1 MLTALN
7 SKIITALSAL
17 AFISVILSSCS
28 GGPQSTGPGII
39 VVTVSPGSVTLAA
52 GATQQFTAIVSGTT
66 NSKVTWQVN
75 GAAGGNSTIGTISS
89 GGLYTAPATIP
100 GASITVTAVSA
111 ADATV
116 SASAIVNFTQSIT
129 LSLAPTASSVPV
141 NGSQLFTVTI
151 SGAPGGAS
159 LALAWSVNGI
169 PSGNNT
175 LGSISSNSA
184 TTAVYVAPL
193 VIPKQNPI
201 TITVESVSNILI
213 SAKATVTITCGAANS
228 ITPSSASVIL
238 GGTQSFSASLC
249 FAQGDSLTWDVN
261 GISGGNSTVGA
272 IAVTSSSGGSSTA
285 TYTAPTA
292 LPSPSTVTIHAS
304 TGSGSA
310 AASVTLANNVSISLA
325 PATATVAPLGSV
337 TLTPTVTGSTNANVT
352 WTVNGI
358 ANGNSTVGQICEAG
372 SSPCTTPAGGFAGS
386 VAYVAPASV
395 PSQNP
400 VSVVATSVAAPTQT
414 AASTITV
421 SSGTNTAATT
431 VAPLY
436 LFIAATGGAP
446 STQQFFAQDLSGANA
461 PVSWSV
467 ASAVAGTGCSAS
479 ACGTITAS
487 GLYTAPS
494 NAPLPN
500 AISVIATA
508 SSNPPAIA
516 TANVAVISGVTIE
529 AILPSSVTAGSVE
542 GFPLELQGVNFVQGS
557 GAAASVILIN
567 GAARPTTCPSSNS
580 CATPLNPS
588 DVAAAATLT
597 LQIQNPNGA
606 LSNPVPFVVAP
617 IASSPSALHL
627 SSAQA
632 STKSIQLTAAE
643 PTTAASSSP
652 TNVNF
657 IGMLADN
664 DCTIGAAPLT
674 VTRPASGTSI
684 VSICVQGD
692 GLDPTFTFSFG
703 GPAAAP
709 DGTDIP
715 VTASAVP
722 GLLPNMIQLDL
733 ELSSGAA
740 PGLRTLF
747 ISTLNG
753 DRATATGM
761 LEIQ

>member
-1 MLTALN
+1 MLGALN
-7 SKIITALSAL
+7 SKFVAALSAL
-17 AFISVILSSCS
+17 TLISVVLSSCN
-28 GGPQSTGPGII
+28 GGPQSTSPGII
-39 VVTVSPGSVTLAA
+39 VVTVSPGSVVLAA
-52 GATQQFTAIVSGTT
+52 SATQQFTAIVSGTT
-66 NSKVTWQVN
+66 NSKVSWQVN
-75 GAAGGNSTIGTISS
+75 GAAGGNSTSGTISS

-100 GASITVTAVSA
+100 GPSVTVTAVSA

-116 SASAIVNFTQSIT
+116 SASATVNFTQGIT
-129 LSLAPTASSVPV
+129 LSLAPSTATVPV

-151 SGAPGGAS
+151 NGATGGAS
-159 LALAWSVNGI
+159 LPLAWSVNGI

-175 LGSISSNSA
+175 LGSISSNSS

-193 VIPKQNPI
+193 VIPTQNPI

-213 SAKATVTITCGAANS
+213 SAKATVTITCSAANS

-249 FAQGDSLTWDVN
+249 FAQGDSLSWDVN
-261 GISGGNSTVGA
+261 GISGGNSTVGTIVA
-272 IAVTSSSGGSSTA
+272 TSTSSGTSTA

-292 LPSPSTVTIHAS
+292 LPSPSTVTIRAS
-304 TGSGSA
+304 TGSGSS
-310 AASVTLANNVSISLA
+310 AASVTLANNVSISVS
-325 PATATVAPLGSV
+325 PTSATVSPLGSV
-337 TLTPTVTGSTNANVT
+337 TLTPTVTGSSNANVT
-352 WTVNGI
+352 WAVNGI

-372 SSPCTTPAGGFAGS
+372 SNPCTTFAGGFAGS
-386 VAYVAPASV
+386 VAYVAPAIV

-400 VSVVATSVAAPTQT
+400 VSVVATSVAAPSQT
-414 AASTITV
+414 ATSTITV
-421 SSGTNTAATT
+421 SSGTNTTATT

-446 STQQFFAQDLSGANA
+446 STQQFFAQDSSGAHA

-467 ASAVAGTGCSAS
+467 ASSVAGAGCTGS
-479 ACGTITAS
+479 ACGTITSS
-487 GLYTAPS
+487 GLYTAPPT
-494 NAPLPN
+494 APSPN
-500 AISVIATA
+500 AISVIATT
-508 SSNPPAIA
+508 SSNPPATVA
-516 TANVAVISGVTIE
+516 ANVAVISGVTIE

-567 GAARPTTCPSSNS
+567 GAARPTTCPSSID

-588 DVAAAATLT
+588 DVASAATLT

-617 IASSPSALHL
+617 LASSPSALHL

-632 STKSIQLTAAE
+632 STKSIALTAAE

-652 TNVNF
+652 INVNF

-664 DCTIGAAPLT
+664 NCTIGAAPLT
-674 VTRPASGTSI
+674 VTRPASGTST

-692 GLDPTFTFSFG
+692 GLDPTLTYSFG
-703 GPAAAP
+703 GPASAP
-709 DGTDIP
+709 SGTDIP

-722 GLLPNMIQLDL
+722 GLLPNMIQLKL

-761 LEIQ
+761 LEVQ